1 MPRWIAVGKAEG
13 WDDLERFTKE
23 LKGTAQWRV
32 DPKTTITT
40 VYALG
45 DGRMLAECHAPSQGE
60 FDEWLKNHGWKVESI
75 TPIRYV
81 AKAGDVWDV
90 RKS

>member
-1 MPRWIAVGKAEG
+1 MPRWIAVGRAEG
-13 WDDLERFTKE
+13 WDDLGRFTKE
-23 LKGTAQWRV
+23 MKGTPQWRV

-45 DGRMLAECHAPSQGE
+45 DGRVVAECHAPSQAE
-60 FDEWLKNHGWKVESI
+60 FDEWLKNKGWKVESV

-81 AKAGDVWDV
+81 AKAGDIWNVT
-90 RKS
+90 KS

>member
-1 MPRWIAVGKAEG
+1 MPRWIAVGRAEG

-23 LKGTAQWRV
+23 MKGTPQWRV

-45 DGRMLAECHAPSQGE
+45 DGRMLAECHAPSQAE
-60 FDEWLKNHGWKVESI
+60 FDEWLKSKGWKVESV

-81 AKAGDVWDV
+81 AKAGDIWDV